1 MSMILYVDGNEKQCH
16 VVSRTRAQVS
26 HSSEV
31 PIAELVG
38 IVGPLQK

>member
-1 MSMILYVDGNEKQCH
+1 VWGTGGTKSNGH

-31 PIAELVG
+31 PIS
-38 IVGPLQK
+38 QN